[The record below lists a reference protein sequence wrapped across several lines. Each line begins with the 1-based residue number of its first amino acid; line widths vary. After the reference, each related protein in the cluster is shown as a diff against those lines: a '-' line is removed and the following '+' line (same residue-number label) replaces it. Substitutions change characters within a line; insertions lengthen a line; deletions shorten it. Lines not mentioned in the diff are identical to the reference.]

1 MITNLLMALIASVSM
16 EYNSVAGYLWYLY
29 YRFRYFRLGEEMAIP
44 APLAKLMPYAK
55 FAVALA
61 GLVAAVAVAVLAS
74 PPAWVNVV
82 IAAASALGVVL
93 VPNRDVDAVLQ
104 DGITAVDAGKAA
116 VSDVKAGNLPAAG
129 NDLTQALQAVQDG
142 AQAAEQVVKDL
153 PKP

>member
-1 MITNLLMALIASVSM
+1 
-16 EYNSVAGYLWYLY
+16 
-29 YRFRYFRLGEEMAIP
+29 MAIP